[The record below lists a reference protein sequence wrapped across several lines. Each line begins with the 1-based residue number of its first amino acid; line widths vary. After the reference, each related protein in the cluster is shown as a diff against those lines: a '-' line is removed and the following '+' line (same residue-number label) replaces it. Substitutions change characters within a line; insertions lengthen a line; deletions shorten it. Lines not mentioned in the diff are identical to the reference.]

1 MQIVLADIYCS
12 KVACSVS
19 FKVLKKKIVR
29 HDRVIISI
37 LQMKKLRL
45 RRFKYI
51 GKIETQLHLSTKMH
65 LNAELSQAPS

>member
-1 MQIVLADIYCS
+1 MQIILADIYCS
-12 KVACSVS
+12 KQLHAVS
-19 FKVLKKKIVR
+19 HLKSSKKIVR
-29 HDRVIISI
+29 QDRVIISI

-51 GKIETQLHLSTKMH
+51 GKIETQLHLSTKMQ